1 MKMAEVVG
9 VAKKRGLNPFGKKK
23 LDLIREIQLAEGNR
37 DCYNRNE
44 SKTCGQ
50 AGCAWRSDCK

>member
-1 MKMAEVVG
+1 MAGIIDPWPVVGLLVKEGLFMKMAEVVG

-37 DCYNRNE
+37 D
-44 SKTCGQ
+44 
-50 AGCAWRSDCK
+50 